1 MGSEEL
7 SRKVDVVCVAVLL
20 TSMVS
25 TLINCEEA
33 YDFRELPER
42 VRYMMDNATKL
53 LNATERLVLYWG
65 VNGAMNNNRICWTS
79 QKIKNSWSGVDHDIR
94 FRTNESTKSTS
105 NFTEERAT
113 GNYIVSPSNRIPTV
127 LLSVH
132 GSSAAS
138 KLSGDYILLEGNPA
152 CFVMG
157 EIIPNK
163 TTGSK
168 CLYWTR
174 EWSKRDDREKC
185 ELAFKNN
192 CSTVQDTFYSMEN
205 FWRFCNFCTSTNDTI
220 IPTTP
225 S

>member
-42 VRYMMDNATKL
+42 VRYMMDNATK
-53 LNATERLVLYWG
+53 
-65 VNGAMNNNRICWTS
+65 
-79 QKIKNSWSGVDHDIR
+79 
-94 FRTNESTKSTS
+94 KSTS